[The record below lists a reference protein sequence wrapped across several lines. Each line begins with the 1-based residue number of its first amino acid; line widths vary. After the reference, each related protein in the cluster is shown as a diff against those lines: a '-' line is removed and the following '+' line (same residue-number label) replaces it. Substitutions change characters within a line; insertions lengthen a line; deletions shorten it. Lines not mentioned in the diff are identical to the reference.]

1 MPSCTGEQFGMKIAG
16 WWRMHPT
23 RRARRKA
30 TRPRPGAGPVTRTE
44 APTVD
49 IEARKKTTEQ
59 LDPRL
64 PHERDQVASGKEMQP
79 RGIIESAHDDL
90 ASGQV
95 HTDSRNRTE
104 ETIQRKSGQGLRHK
118 P

>member
-1 MPSCTGEQFGMKIAG
+1 
-16 WWRMHPT
+16 MHPT
-23 RRARRKA
+23 RRARRKVPS
-30 TRPRPGAGPVTRTE
+30 RKEPVPVTE

-49 IEARKKTTEQ
+49 LDARTGATEQ

-64 PHERDQVASGKEMQP
+64 PHERDESASGKPAHP
-79 RGIIESAHDDL
+79 RGIEKQAHDDL

-95 HTDSRNRTE
+95 DTDLRNSTE
-104 ETIQRKSGQGLRHK
+104 EIIAKKSHRGLRHK